1 MNACHFSGWIPFA
14 PETRYT
20 PSGRKVIC
28 FAARVRDEHGA
39 ESILRFQMDGDPVA
53 PLPPELA
60 PGRAVEIEAEATTQA
75 VHRPDG
81 RTVSR
86 LVFHVTRLA
95 ASGRRR
101 RKAADSPLQLA
112 LF

>member
-20 PSGRKVIC
+20 TSGRKIIC
-28 FAARVRDEHGA
+28 FAARVRDDHGT
-39 ESILRFQMDGDPVA
+39 ESILRFQMEGDPVA

-60 PGRAVEIEAEATTQA
+60 PGHAVEIEAEATTQA
-75 VHRPDG
+75 VRRPDG

-86 LVFHVTRLA
+86 LVFHVKRLVG
-95 ASGRRR
+95 SGRRHR
-101 RKAADSPLQLA
+101 RANESPLQLA